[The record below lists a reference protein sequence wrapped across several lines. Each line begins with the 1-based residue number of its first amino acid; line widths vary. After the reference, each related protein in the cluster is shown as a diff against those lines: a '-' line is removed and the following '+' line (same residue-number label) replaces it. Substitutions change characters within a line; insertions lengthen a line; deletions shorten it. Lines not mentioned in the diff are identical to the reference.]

1 MATSMQIVTES
12 GNSLYNTTELNSIK
26 VRLNIGGR
34 IFTTLR
40 KTLLKIRTSRLGKI
54 FSKLEIP
61 DNCRCVSL
69 YFDRDPTLFNA
80 ILGCYRDGQM
90 HVPQSICVDL
100 LEQELKFWKISRDY
114 MAPCCLYWVGEKTGQ
129 QETLNEL
136 DRTYYVDYESI
147 LRKAYKRSEIC
158 GNMAR
163 VWLHLEYP
171 GYSTFSK
178 VWAIIVSLVATMSVI
193 NISISFSVWGRIPL
207 PLNVSVLADEYNMNN
222 SAKWKYFY
230 AETQISRWLLI
241 LDMTLNI
248 VLTLEFV
255 MRFITIPD
263 KCEFMKSFN
272 NWLDFVTIVPSWIFF
287 ALQWTTLIND
297 YYMYPKYIIVVQ
309 MFMMLR
315 ILKLNRLAAVFGGL
329 RVLIVLVRKN
339 LKELFTLVIL
349 FFLGTMIFA
358 LLAFEVE
365 IQKDS
370 FPNIISAYWWAIVT
384 MTTVGF
390 GDYYPL
396 TPFGYIVGGLC
407 ALSGLL
413 LTGMIIPILGNNFSI
428 YYNYSKNNSKKSETH
443 ELRAKS
449 IERSKTKKLGMI
461 FRININDIDTPQTRV

>member
-1 MATSMQIVTES
+1 MSTCEYVRVSYGENNAFPPGV
-12 GNSLYNTTELNSIK
+12 K

-100 LEQELKFWKISRDY
+100 LEQELKFWEISRDY

-193 NISISFSVWGRIPL
+193 DISISFSVWGRIPL
-207 PLNVSVLADEYNMNN
+207 PANKTVFADEDKINN

-230 AETQISRWLLI
+230 ADTEISLWLLI
-241 LDMTLNI
+241 LDMILNI
-248 VLTLEFV
+248 YLLQLFQ
-255 MRFITIPD
+255 
-263 KCEFMKSFN
+263 KQ
-272 NWLDFVTIVPSWIFF
+272 LD
-287 ALQWTTLIND
+287 
-297 YYMYPKYIIVVQ
+297 
-309 MFMMLR
+309 
-315 ILKLNRLAAVFGGL
+315 
-329 RVLIVLVRKN
+329 
-339 LKELFTLVIL
+339 
-349 FFLGTMIFA
+349 
-358 LLAFEVE
+358 E
-365 IQKDS
+365 IRD
-370 FPNIISAYWWAIVT
+370 A
-384 MTTVGF
+384 
-390 GDYYPL
+390 
-396 TPFGYIVGGLC
+396 
-407 ALSGLL
+407 
-413 LTGMIIPILGNNFSI
+413 
-428 YYNYSKNNSKKSETH
+428 
-443 ELRAKS
+443 
-449 IERSKTKKLGMI
+449 
-461 FRININDIDTPQTRV
+461 